1 MLNNLYVP
9 DSQSKMPSS
18 EHSKHGTQ
26 HLLLKHLTDFPWLA
40 VSQILRGAFCTACV
54 LFSKEGVGKT
64 GGQSTGKLVKT
75 PLTQFKNLLGKN
87 GDLTKHASCH
97 FHIEA
102 MKDMVSFK
110 KRMTSGPLSTD
121 IDKQL
126 ITARLEE
133 AKHNRSILVPIIDT
147 ILTCGQQNI
156 ALRGNREEGAV
167 DSKRIEPK
175 SNDGNFRSLL
185 RYRIRGGDKE
195 LKRHCEMHS
204 KKTTYMSGRI
214 QNEILKNISSLILTK
229 ISQQVFKSLAFT
241 IIADETLDSGKIE
254 QMAICLRYV
263 TKDPIKGMVIHEDPI
278 RIIDLIDTIRSNE
291 NLKPSDE
298 VRLTGKNMGTV
309 LVTALTDL
317 GLDMQK
323 CVGQCYDGAKSMLQ
337 MLIMCTVFCIILI
350 LGHHLLLKICTC
362 NMHMPQFNHL
372 LYFLTILQKGQN
384 FWCLSSMKSKMKEY
398 LSLIW

>member
-1 MLNNLYVP
+1 MEEYLFFFFQQDAEPDKQSSNEQCDKVIPSTFKQLEVSSLEGLCSRQNIDIAEAVKVKSLNKLNTEVISHMLNNLYVP

-18 EHSKHGTQ
+18 EHSKHGTR
-26 HLLLKHLTDFPWLA
+26 HILLKHLTDFPWLA

-75 PLTQFKNLLGKN
+75 LLTQFKNLLGKN

-147 ILTCGQQNI
+147 ILTCGRQNI

-167 DSKRIEPK
+167 DSKGIEPK

-195 LKRHCEMHS
+195 LIRHCEMHS
-204 KKTTYMSGRI
+204 KKNNIYEWTYP
-214 QNEILKNISSLILTK
+214 K
-229 ISQQVFKSLAFT
+229 
-241 IIADETLDSGKIE
+241 
-254 QMAICLRYV
+254 
-263 TKDPIKGMVIHEDPI
+263 
-278 RIIDLIDTIRSNE
+278 
-291 NLKPSDE
+291 
-298 VRLTGKNMGTV
+298 
-309 LVTALTDL
+309 
-317 GLDMQK
+317 
-323 CVGQCYDGAKSMLQ
+323 
-337 MLIMCTVFCIILI
+337 
-350 LGHHLLLKICTC
+350 
-362 NMHMPQFNHL
+362 
-372 LYFLTILQKGQN
+372 
-384 FWCLSSMKSKMKEY
+384 
-398 LSLIW
+398 